1 MSVGDNIKKARKNAG
16 LTQKELAEKC
26 GAAEITIRQYESN
39 KREPRNEQ
47 LMKIARLLDVEL
59 YDLLGYTVPE
69 QKEHVQKARAQV
81 LQDIMAEREQKT
93 VSLETRITR
102 SQEAVLQY
110 MELLNGNG
118 QAEAVRMIKLLTKI
132 PEYQKEKE

>member
-26 GAAEITIRQYESN
+26 GAAEITIRQYESG

-47 LMKIARLLDVEL
+47 LMKIARLLNVEL

-69 QKEHVQKARAQV
+69 QNEHVQKARAQV
-81 LQDIMAEREQKT
+81 LQDIMNEREQKT
-93 VSLETRITR
+93 VSLETQITK
-102 SQEAVLQY
+102 SQETVLQY

-118 QAEAVRMIKLLTKI
+118 QAEAVRMLKLLVKI
-132 PEYQKEKE
+132 PDYQKEKE

>member
-81 LQDIMAEREQKT
+81 LQDIMAGREQKT
-93 VSLETRITR
+93 VSLETRITK